1 MIRRIFRRRRGSSCA
16 AGGWI
21 WSALTAPWGFWG
33 RSDPYG
39 LEWDVRT
46 KERLEA
52 MGCVHDNTVFIL
64 NHFSHNCGH
73 GLSHEEMEALAAPK
87 GFLVACDGFTAEV

>member
-1 MIRRIFRRRRGSSCA
+1 
-16 AGGWI
+16 
-21 WSALTAPWGFWG
+21 
-33 RSDPYG
+33 
-39 LEWDVRT
+39 
-46 KERLEA
+46 

-87 GFLVACDGFTAEV
+87 GFLVAYDGFTAEV